1 MVTARETSVRLGLL
15 ALTKVINRTS
25 THLPEVHAVALVED
39 PLPAVGAV
47 GDGVLCDELGLEHL
61 LCSLRGHLADH
72 DRPLEIHLLQW
83 KKIGV
88 KTTHARSLSLSL
100 SHTSA
105 DTHTHLYPTGGA
117 ICAPCVVFP
126 LVVQPGKIGLPIS
139 FMEIKKKKQ

>member
-1 MVTARETSVRLGLL
+1 MRTARETSVRSGLL
-15 ALTKVINRTS
+15 ALTKAINRTS

-88 KTTHARSLSLSL
+88 KTTRALSLSL
-100 SHTSA
+100 SRTSA
-105 DTHTHLYPTGGA
+105 NIHTHTHTCIQLVAPSVLHALY
-117 ICAPCVVFP
+117 FP
-126 LVVQPGKIGLPIS
+126 WLFNLARWGSQYPS
-139 FMEIKKKKQ
+139 WR